1 MKKNYWKNLSEMSSI
16 YKKYILLLP
25 LYVIIQI
32 MILNQILFFSY
43 INPYL
48 YLILIITLPIKTS
61 SIFLFLY
68 SFMLGF
74 FVDIFSI
81 SIGYHSSACILIAF
95 LKNTIQKITIPNNIL
110 SNEDEISIKKIGN
123 QAYIIFSFIIILL
136 HHTCL
141 FLLEHFD
148 INFKIIFKILLSS
161 IASLIIIYIT
171 QLLLQTKK

>member
-1 MKKNYWKNLSEMSSI
+1 
-16 YKKYILLLP
+16 
-25 LYVIIQI
+25 VI
-32 MILNQILFFSY
+32 
-43 INPYL
+43 
-48 YLILIITLPIKTS
+48 
-61 SIFLFLY
+61 
-68 SFMLGF
+68 GF
-74 FVDIFSI
+74 CVDIFSI

-95 LKNTIQKITIPNNIL
+95 LKNAIQRITIPNNIL
-110 SNEDEISIKKIGN
+110 SDEDEISIKKIGN

>member
-1 MKKNYWKNLSEMSSI
+1 MSSI

-25 LYVIIQI
+25 LYVILQI

-48 YLILIITLPIKTS
+48 YLILIITLPTKTS
-61 SIFLFLY
+61 SIFLFIY
-68 SFMLGF
+68 SFILGF
-74 FVDIFSI
+74 CVDIFSI

-95 LKNTIQKITIPNNIL
+95 LKNAIQKITIPNNIL
-110 SNEDEISIKKIGN
+110 NDEDEISIKKIGN
-123 QAYIIFSFIIILL
+123 QSYIIFSFILILF

-141 FLLEHFD
+141 FLLEHFNF
-148 INFKIIFKILLSS
+148 NFKIIIKILLSS

>member
-1 MKKNYWKNLSEMSSI
+1 MSSI
-16 YKKYILLLP
+16 YKKYILLIP

-61 SIFLFLY
+61 SIFIFIY
-68 SFMLGF
+68 SFILGF
-74 FVDIFSI
+74 CVDVFSM
-81 SIGYHSSACILIAF
+81 SIGYHSSACVLIAF

-110 SNEDEISIKKIGN
+110 SDEDEISIKKIGN
-123 QAYIIFSFIIILL
+123 QAYIIFSFILILF

-141 FLLEHFD
+141 FLLEHFE
-148 INFKIIFKILLSS
+148 INFKVIFKILLSS

-171 QLLLQTKK
+171 QLFLQTKK

>member
-43 INPYL
+43 VNPYL

-74 FVDIFSI
+74 CVDIFSI

-95 LKNTIQKITIPNNIL
+95 LKTGKDLKVKHTVDTKLKGLKDKCIDISSANNIFK
-110 SNEDEISIKKIGN
+110 N
-123 QAYIIFSFIIILL
+123 IING
-136 HHTCL
+136 C
-141 FLLEHFD
+141 
-148 INFKIIFKILLSS
+148 
-161 IASLIIIYIT
+161 
-171 QLLLQTKK
+171 

>member
-1 MKKNYWKNLSEMSSI
+1 MSSI

-25 LYVIIQI
+25 LYVILQI

-48 YLILIITLPIKTS
+48 YLILILTLPTKTS
-61 SIFLFLY
+61 SIFLFIY
-68 SFMLGF
+68 SFILGF
-74 FVDIFSI
+74 CVDIFSI

-95 LKNTIQKITIPNNIL
+95 LKNAIQKITIPTNIL
-110 SNEDEISIKKIGN
+110 SEEDEISIKKIGN
-123 QAYIIFSFIIILL
+123 QSYIIFSFILILF

-141 FLLEHFD
+141 FLLEHFNF
-148 INFKIIFKILLSS
+148 NFKIIIKILLSS